1 MATSV
6 RDDDVV
12 VDELYNQVYRELLTF
27 MMADPSTIQ
36 RATYLIWVAHD
47 LERVADRTTNM
58 SERVIWLVTGQNPD

>member
-1 MATSV
+1 
-6 RDDDVV
+6 
-12 VDELYNQVYRELLTF
+12 
-27 MMADPSTIQ
+27 MADPSTIQ

>member
-1 MATSV
+1 MSV
-6 RDDDVV
+6 RDDDDV